1 MAAPTFLVDLVRPWA
16 DFYADRLPASVTVT
30 FIHFTG
36 LLLAGGSAVAV
47 DRETLLQPR
56 LDDEGRARGLEV
68 IRRVHAW
75 VLLGLGL
82 SVASGLLLAAADLE
96 TYFGST
102 FYWSKMTLVALL
114 LVNGAVLHRVST
126 RSDATDPVSWSR
138 LRGAAARS
146 LVLWLA
152 IVLNSIL
159 VATAA

>member
-16 DFYADRLPASVTVT
+16 DLYADSLPASVTVT
-30 FIHFTG
+30 FVHFTG
-36 LLLAGGSAVAV
+36 LLVAGGSAVAV
-47 DRETLLQPR
+47 DRETLLRPR
-56 LDDEGRARGLEV
+56 QEADERSRGLEV
-68 IRRVHAW
+68 IRRVHPW

-82 SVASGLLLAAADLE
+82 SIASGLLLAAADLE

-146 LVLWLA
+146 LGLWLA